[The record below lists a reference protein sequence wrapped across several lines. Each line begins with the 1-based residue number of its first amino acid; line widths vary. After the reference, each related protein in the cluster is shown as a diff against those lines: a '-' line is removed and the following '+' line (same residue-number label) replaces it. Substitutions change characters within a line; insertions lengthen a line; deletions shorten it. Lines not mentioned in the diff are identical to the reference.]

1 MLLVL
6 PAGKVTVEGNIEIEH
21 NFRDS
26 KVTEGLNVAE
36 TEVEVQDTV
45 YDYDVEDKDLGYVI
59 EYRGNKNK
67 AINLL
72 EKDGYEVIDS
82 IEVINRLLI
91 KEVDVTP
98 DEFRPVEVYPEIV
111 SIEEN
116 SAVYPT
122 DYTIPSDS
130 KFEEQWSKFAMRL
143 PQAWR
148 DVTGS
153 SNIRIAVI
161 DTGIYENNIELEQFV
176 NRDDGWN
183 FYEDNNDTHDY
194 WGGSRGHGTQAAG
207 IISAQGNYAN
217 VAGVMW
223 ESELI
228 PLKMFGEDSGS
239 TWALTKSILYSGGFE
254 VDGMQ
259 IEPVDVISASVSG
272 PDTQSTRD
280 AVEKLSAQ
288 TDVIFVTSAGNDGRD
303 GVDSLTY
310 PAKYPETIAVGSV
323 SNRGDDRRPV
333 RSSFSSYGEGL
344 DLVAPGRS
352 VISTHQ
358 ENNTR
363 FVTGTSFSSPQ
374 VAGLV
379 GLMLANGINP
389 GDVRDILSR
398 TAIDLWPREDDYEN
412 GWYVQYGYGL
422 VNAYWAVNDVS
433 EINISIGDNET
444 TVDLNA
450 DSYVIE
456 DVPAGE
462 YELKAWIDVRGNGIE
477 AGDYVA
483 TEQVVLENGEYNI
496 DLTLKEVR

>member
-1 MLLVL
+1 
-6 PAGKVTVEGNIEIEH
+6 
-21 NFRDS
+21 
-26 KVTEGLNVAE
+26 LNVAE

-153 SNIRIAVI
+153 SNIRISVI

-176 NRDDGWN
+176 NRADGWN
-183 FYEDNNDTHDY
+183 FADDNNNTHDN
-194 WGGSRGHGTQAAG
+194 WRDGIGHGTQVAG

-228 PLKMFGEDSGS
+228 PVRMFGEDDSG
-239 TWALTKSILYSGGFE
+239 TNWNLAESILYSAGYE
-254 VDGMQ
+254 VGGMQ
-259 IEPVDVISASVSG
+259 IEPVDIINTSLGGPADVSFVK
-272 PDTQSTRD
+272 D
-280 AVEKLSAQ
+280 AVERAYSKG
-288 TDVIFVTSAGNDGRD
+288 VVHVTSAGNDGRD

-323 SNRGDDRRPV
+323 SNRGDDRRPI
-333 RSSFSSYGEGL
+333 RSDFSSYGDGL
-344 DLVAPGRS
+344 DLVAPGRLVWS
-352 VISTHQ
+352 VHQKDST
-358 ENNTR
+358 R
-363 FVTGTSFSSPQ
+363 RVRGTSFSSPQ

-412 GWYVQYGYGL
+412 GWYVQHGYGL
-422 VNAYWAVNDVS
+422 VNAYWAVNDVQ
-433 EINISIGDNET
+433 EINMLIQRESGETIRQTTIDLKDDNFHIDE
-444 TVDLNA
+444 
-450 DSYVIE
+450 I
-456 DVPAGE
+456 PHGE
-462 YELKAWIDVRGNGIE
+462 YTIEAWIDVRNNNTIE
-477 AGDYVA
+477 NGDYYA
-483 TEQVVLENGEYNI
+483 TTGAIEVTEDKEIELILEEIYN
-496 DLTLKEVR
+496 